1 MILTG
6 NEIIKQYQNG
16 SIILDPF
23 NVDYITT
30 NSYDLRLG
38 NTLLKYTNMVLDPK
52 VDNSYELISIPKE

>member
-16 SIILDPF
+16 NITLNPF
-23 NVDYITT
+23 NINHITT

-38 NTLLKYTNMVLDPK
+38 DTLLKYTDTILDPK
-52 VDNSYELISIPKE
+52 VDNSYELISIPQE